1 MQRER
6 ARLRTSAMTRTR
18 MFYDGAT
25 TSHRSGGWRPA
36 GTDANQEVRLGGA
49 KLREVSRDMVRN
61 NPYAAKAKTL
71 IAGNVVGR
79 GILPSVEVNSTKGT
93 EQLEELMVRHFDTT
107 AIDATGKT
115 NLYGIQDLVMATVV
129 ESGECLVRMRPRR
142 ASDNLPLPFQLQVLE
157 PDFLDPLID
166 GPQKNGNFAV
176 QGIEFDA
183 IGRVVAYH
191 LFNEHPGNVNFFR
204 TLKSTSVPADLIAHV
219 YRVDRPG
226 QVRGVSWF
234 APVVLRLNDFRDFN
248 DAQLVRQKIAACFAA
263 FISGE
268 VDETQLIS
276 DETAP
281 SGMTLEGF
289 EPGMIQRLRNGEQV
303 SFSAPPT
310 LDGHESYS
318 SVTLHEIAAGL
329 GVSYEALTGDLKGVN
344 FSSGRMG
351 WLEFQRNID
360 SWRDKMLKPQL
371 LDRVGLWF
379 IAACRLG
386 EGVNLSPDARVI
398 WSSPRREMISPK
410 DEIPYK
416 VVEVRAGFKS
426 RSQIIR
432 EDGFDPAKVDA
443 EIADDNKRQDKLKL
457 ILDTDPRQ
465 RTAGGNA
472 VTSGA
477 DAANGSTSK
486 SSKSGAGSASPAD
499 DQKEPADG

>member
-1 MQRER
+1 MTPVTLIDGPILHKLPDTLQIHPADSVAVALRPLDRLARTLQSR
-6 ARLRTSAMTRTR
+6 APDDLSPLEADIPSEVAGPIGAMNGFTLAELISLIVA
-18 MFYDGAT
+18 FYFAYG
-25 TSHRSGGWRPA
+25 P
-36 GTDANQEVRLGGA
+36 VKRLGNVA
-49 KLREVSRDMVRN
+49 SRLSM
-61 NPYAAKAKTL
+61 AAPGLAV
-71 IAGNVVGR
+71 A
-79 GILPSVEVNSTKGT
+79 
-93 EQLEELMVRHFDTT
+93 
-107 AIDATGKT
+107 
-115 NLYGIQDLVMATVV
+115 
-129 ESGECLVRMRPRR
+129 CL
-142 ASDNLPLPFQLQVLE
+142 DVLE